1 MFSTENET
9 KTSIPR
15 DFVFESWE
23 DETLNLKPQ
32 LLRGLYAFGF
42 DTPSPIQKKAVGP
55 MISKD
60 GEGKRKDIIAQAQ
73 SGTGKT
79 GAFSVGVLEI
89 VDAKKS

>member
-42 DTPSPIQKKAVGP
+42 DTPSPIQKKGIVP
-55 MISKD
+55 MIRTNKD
-60 GEGKRKDIIAQAQ
+60 GKIAKEQDFFDVMSMVNQ
-73 SGTGKT
+73 LT
-79 GAFSVGVLEI
+79 VGDVNA
-89 VDAKKS
+89 DANIMK